1 MIPLMIDLS
10 GRSVVI
16 FGGGDV
22 GARKAAFFCHEADV
36 TVISRSFSS
45 PFDNLPVQQSVA
57 DISRMTDDELGHA
70 VSRAFLVVAATSDAR
85 LNNRIGERC
94 REDGILF
101 NNAEGAEGSVL
112 IPSVVR
118 GEHYLLAVSTGG
130 QSPAVSRYIREL
142 IETTCPDLDAMIA
155 LQARLRSELKKGEA
169 DQKHW
174 SEILWN
180 VIHDAEVWQAL
191 VVNPDTAWKLV
202 AGRYLYG

>member
-22 GARKAAFFCHEADV
+22 GARKAAFFCHDADV
-36 TVISRSFSS
+36 TVISRSFS
-45 PFDNLPVQQSVA
+45 PLFDDLPVQQSVA
-57 DISRMTDDELGHA
+57 DISRMNDEELRQA
-70 VSRAFLVVAATSDAR
+70 VSGAMLVVAATPDAR

-94 REDGILF
+94 REEGILF

-142 IETTCPDLDAMIA
+142 IESACPDLDAMIA
-155 LQARLRSELKKGEA
+155 LQTRLRLELKKGVAE
-169 DQKHW
+169 QKTR
-174 SEILWN
+174 SEILRK
-180 VIHDAEVWQAL
+180 VIHDPEVWQAL
-191 VVNPDTAWKLV
+191 AVNPETAWSLV
-202 AGRYLYG
+202 AGRYLHG

>member
-22 GARKAAFFCHEADV
+22 GARKAAFFCQDADV
-36 TVISRSFSS
+36 TVISRSFS
-45 PFDNLPVQQSVA
+45 PLFDELTVQQSVT
-57 DISRMTDDELGHA
+57 DISHMSDEELRHA
-70 VSRAFLVVAATSDAR
+70 VSGAFLVVAATSDTR

-94 REDGILF
+94 REEGVLF
-101 NNAEGAEGSVL
+101 NNAVGAGGPVL

-142 IETTCPDLDAMIA
+142 IETACPDLDAMIA
-155 LQARLRSELKKGEA
+155 LQTRLRHELKKGVA
-169 DQKHW
+169 DQKHR
-174 SEILWN
+174 SEILWK
-180 VIHDAEVWQAL
+180 VIHDPEVWQAL
-191 VVNPDTAWKLV
+191 ALDPDTAWSLV
-202 AGRYLYG
+202 AGRYLHG

>member
-36 TVISRSFSS
+36 TVISRSFSP
-45 PFDNLPVQQSVA
+45 PFDNLTVEQSVA
-57 DISRMTDDELGHA
+57 DINRMKDEELRHA
-70 VSRAFLVVAATSDAR
+70 ISGAFLVVAATSDAS

-94 REDGILF
+94 REEGILF
-101 NNAEGAEGSVL
+101 NNAEGIEGTVL

-130 QSPAVSRYIREL
+130 QSPAISRYIREL
-142 IETTCPDLDAMIA
+142 IATVCPDLDAMIA
-155 LQARLRSELKKGEA
+155 LQTRLRLELKKGVA
-169 DQKHW
+169 DQKHR
-174 SEILWN
+174 SEILWE
-180 VIHDAEVWQAL
+180 VIHDPGVWQAL
-191 VVNPDTAWKLV
+191 AMNPETAWSLV
-202 AGRYLYG
+202 AGRYLHG

>member
-45 PFDNLPVQQSVA
+45 LFGKLTVHQSVA
-57 DISRMTDDELGHA
+57 DINRMNDKEIRHA
-70 VSRAFLVVAATSDAR
+70 VSGAFLVVAATPDAG
-85 LNNRIGERC
+85 LNNRIGEQC
-94 REDGILF
+94 REEGILF
-101 NNAEGAEGSVL
+101 NNAEGAEGTVL

-130 QSPAVSRYIREL
+130 QSPAISRYIREL
-142 IETTCPDLDAMIA
+142 IENACPELDAMIA
-155 LQARLRSELKKGEA
+155 LQTRLRLELKKAIAE
-169 DQKHW
+169 QKDR
-174 SEILWN
+174 SEILRA
-180 VIHDAEVWQAL
+180 VIHDPEVWQAL
-191 VVNPDTAWKLV
+191 AVNPETAWSLV
-202 AGRYLYG
+202 VGRYLHG

>member
-36 TVISRSFSS
+36 TVISRSFS
-45 PFDNLPVQQSVA
+45 PLFDNLTVRQSVA
-57 DISRMTDDELGHA
+57 DIDRMNDEELRHA
-70 VSRAFLVVAATSDAR
+70 VSGAFLVVSATSDAS

-94 REDGILF
+94 REEGILF
-101 NNAEGAEGSVL
+101 NNAEGAEGPVM
-112 IPSVVR
+112 IPSVIR

-142 IETTCPDLDAMIA
+142 IETACPDLDAMIA
-155 LQARLRSELKKGEA
+155 LQSRLRIELKKEVA
-169 DQKHW
+169 DQKTR
-174 SEILWN
+174 SEILHE
-180 VIHDAEVWQAL
+180 VIHDPGIWQAL
-191 VVNPDTAWKLV
+191 AVNPETAWNMV
-202 AGRYLYG
+202 AGRYLHG